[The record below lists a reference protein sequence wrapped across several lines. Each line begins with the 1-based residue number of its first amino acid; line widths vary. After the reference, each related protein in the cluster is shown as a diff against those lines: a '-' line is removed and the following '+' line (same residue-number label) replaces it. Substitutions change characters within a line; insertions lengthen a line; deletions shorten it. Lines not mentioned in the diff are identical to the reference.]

1 MTEMK
6 YLICTVLV
14 LAAVFPNELSARDE
28 KWTLSDCISYALQN
42 NINLQRQALLT
53 ETVAVNLTKSRMD
66 LLPDLNLGS
75 DARVGF
81 GRSIDPVTNLIT
93 FKQNVSNSYS
103 LNSSVELFS
112 GFTAL
117 NTIAAG
123 KFMLKAGLESEK
135 VARNTLIVDIMG
147 QYYQVTY
154 AKGLEAAAKMQTEL
168 SERQLYRIT
177 RMVETGK
184 ESVSKKY
191 EMESQASADRLTWT
205 IARNNASQAVTLLK
219 QMLQLPSGED
229 FDIQLPDLD
238 LILITDTGYEA
249 DSIYDLA
256 ARVLPRLKAI
266 EYELEASEKQ
276 LAAAKGQM
284 APGLSAGGAIYTGY
298 YKVLGDN
305 AEEQASFSNQL
316 RNNNSQAVYLT
327 LNIPIF
333 NRYSAARNIR
343 LARIRQSDTELKL
356 ELEKNNLYTEI
367 ENACLSYNRGKH
379 EYLAAEDNL
388 EFNRKSYNAVEK
400 KFESGLVDV
409 TEYSAARTALFSAE
423 TEALRTKLQL
433 MIRELTIR
441 FFITGEY
448 ENLLIN

>member
-1 MTEMK
+1 MK
-6 YLICTVLV
+6 YLICAFLV
-14 LAAVFPNELSARDE
+14 LAAVSPIELTAQDE
-28 KWTLSDCISYALQN
+28 KWTLGDCVSYALQN
-42 NINLQRQALLT
+42 NIGLQRQALLT
-53 ETVAVNLTKSRMD
+53 ETAAVNLTKSRMD

-112 GFTAL
+112 GFATL

-154 AKGLEAAAKMQTEL
+154 AKGLEAAAKMQMEL

-205 IARNNASQAVTLLK
+205 IAGNNASQAVTLLK

-238 LILITDTGYEA
+238 VVLITDAGYEA
-249 DSIYDLA
+249 DSIYSLA
-256 ARVLPRLKAI
+256 SRVLPRLKAI

-276 LAAAKGQM
+276 LAAAKGQL

-298 YKVLGDN
+298 YKVLGDD
-305 AEEQASFSNQL
+305 AAEQASFSSQL
-316 RNNNSQAVYLT
+316 RNNNSQAVYLS

-333 NRYSAARNIR
+333 NRYSTARNIR
-343 LARIRQSDTELKL
+343 LARIRHDDTRLRL
-356 ELEKNNLYTEI
+356 ELEKNNLFTEI
-367 ENACLSYNRGKH
+367 ENACLTYNRGKQ

-423 TEALRTKLQL
+423 TEALRTKLQM
-433 MIRELTIR
+433 MIRDLTIR
-441 FFITGEY
+441 FFMTGEY

>member
-1 MTEMK
+1 M
-6 YLICTVLV
+6 
-14 LAAVFPNELSARDE
+14 AAVLPRELGAQE
-28 KWTLSDCISYALQN
+28 TKWTLSDCITYALEN
-42 NINLQRQALLT
+42 NAGLKRQVLLT
-53 ETVAVNLTKSRMD
+53 ETATVNLTKSRMD

-103 LNSSVELFS
+103 LNSSVELFN
-112 GFTAL
+112 GFTTL

-135 VARNTLIVDIMG
+135 VARNSLIVEIMG

-154 AKGLEAAAKMQTEL
+154 TKGLEEAARMQMEL
-168 SERQLYRIT
+168 SERQLFRIT

-191 EMESQASADRLTWT
+191 EMESQVSGDRLTWT
-205 IARNNASQAVTLLK
+205 IAQNNASQAVTQLK
-219 QMLQLPSGED
+219 QMLQLQPGVA

-238 LILITDTGYEA
+238 LIVISNTGYEP
-249 DSIYDLA
+249 DSIYDVA
-256 ARVLPRLKAI
+256 ARVLPRLRAI
-266 EYELEASEKQ
+266 EYELEASQKQ
-276 LAAAKGQM
+276 LSATKGQL
-284 APGLSAGGAIYTGY
+284 APSLTAGGAIYTGY
-298 YKVLGDN
+298 YKVLGEN
-305 AEEQASFSNQL
+305 TAGQVSFASQL
-316 RNNNSQAVYLT
+316 KNNNSQAVYLS

-333 NRYSAARNIR
+333 NRYSATRNIK
-343 LARIRQSDTELKL
+343 LARIRKSDTELRL
-356 ELEKNNLYTEI
+356 EQEKNNLYTEI
-367 ENACLSYNRGKH
+367 ENACLSYNRGKQ
-379 EYLAAEDNL
+379 EYLAAEANL

-409 TEYSAARTALFSAE
+409 TDYSAARTTLFSAE

-433 MIRELTIR
+433 IIRELTIR
-441 FFITGEY
+441 FFLTGEY
-448 ENLLIN
+448 ENLVMN

>member
-1 MTEMK
+1 MK
-6 YLICTVLV
+6 YLTCIVLV
-14 LAAVFPNELSARDE
+14 LTAFFPGNLNAQGE
-28 KWTLSDCISYALQN
+28 KWTLGDCIAYALEN
-42 NINLQRQALLT
+42 NIGLQRQELLT
-53 ETVAVNLTKSRMD
+53 ETAAVTLAKSRMD

-103 LNSSVELFS
+103 LNSSVELFN
-112 GFTAL
+112 GFTTL

-154 AKGLEAAAKMQTEL
+154 AKGLEAAAKMQMDL
-168 SERQLYRIT
+168 SERQLFRIT

-191 EMESQASADRLTWT
+191 EMESQASGDRLTWT
-205 IARNNASQAVTLLK
+205 IAQNNASQAVRQLK
-219 QMLQLPSGED
+219 QLLQLEPGMK

-238 LILITDTGYEA
+238 LVLISDAGYEA
-249 DSIYDLA
+249 DSVYDVA
-256 ARVLPRLKAI
+256 ARVLPRLRAI
-266 EYELEASEKQ
+266 EYELEASERQ
-276 LAAAKGQM
+276 LAAAKGQL
-284 APGLSAGGAIYTGY
+284 APGLSAGGTIYTGY
-298 YKVLGDN
+298 YKVLGED
-305 AEEQASFSNQL
+305 AAEQAAFSSQMK
-316 RNNNSQAVYLT
+316 NNNSQALYIS

-333 NRYSAARNIR
+333 NRYSAARNIK
-343 LARIRQSDTELKL
+343 LAKIRKIDTELRL
-356 ELEKNNLYTEI
+356 ELEKNSLYTEI
-367 ENACLSYNRGKH
+367 ENACLSYNRGKQ
-379 EYLAAEDNL
+379 EYLAAEANL

-409 TEYSAARTALFSAE
+409 TDYSAARTTLFSAE
-423 TEALRTKLQL
+423 NEALRTKLQL

-441 FFITGEY
+441 FFLTGEY
-448 ENLLIN
+448 ENLVIN